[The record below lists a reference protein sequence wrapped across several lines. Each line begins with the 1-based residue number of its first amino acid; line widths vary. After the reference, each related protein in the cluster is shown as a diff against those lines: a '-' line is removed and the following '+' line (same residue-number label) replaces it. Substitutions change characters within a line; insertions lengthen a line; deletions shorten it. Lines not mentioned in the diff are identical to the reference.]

1 MADNRFAQT
10 LSPGTP
16 TAEGFLL
23 AQTWTNS
30 VAVPFMQN
38 LLGGLG
44 VGLLAFI
51 GGIISEL
58 EPLTAGKLALI
69 IGGIVFGLAM
79 IIRAFRDEVHFVVA
93 VWSEHQDQT
102 TREALHQ
109 EIEALTKEI
118 ERIKNA
124 GLLSDRYAAQ
134 SAAEQL
140 LHDYFRQ
147 QLAITR
153 RAAAERGMTR
163 PAWKAGTGILQ
174 KAGAMDANF
183 TIHAP
188 TYTAAMAAMLRYL
201 ATSRSFIRTTNG
213 DFAQV

>member
-30 VAVPFMQN
+30 IAVPFMQN

-58 EPLTAGKLALI
+58 EPWTAGKLALT
-69 IGGIVFGLAM
+69 IGGVVFGIAM
-79 IIRAFRDEVHFVVA
+79 IIRAFRDEVRFVVA
-93 VWSEHQDQT
+93 VWSERQDRATQASLQ
-102 TREALHQ
+102 REINALS
-109 EIEALTKEI
+109 AEI
-118 ERIKNA
+118 ERIKTA

-134 SAAEQL
+134 TSAEQL
-140 LHDYFRQ
+140 LFDYFHQ
-147 QLAITR
+147 KLDITR
-153 RAAAERGMTR
+153 REAKTRGMTR
-163 PAWKAGTGILQ
+163 PAWEAGTGILQ

-183 TIHAP
+183 TIRAP

-201 ATSRSFIRTTNG
+201 ATSKSFVRTANG
-213 DFAQV
+213 DFAQA